1 MVVEG
6 GGSLHFTINAP
17 LERARMSCRGVGRP
31 ASPPCP
37 AYMRLI
43 SRPKSIRQRVREG
56 LIKWAKVRAEE
67 VKQQKRVDEL
77 RESRGEVPSA
87 STRHGSTTFK
97 PAPKTSKRKE
107 AIRENEGQ
115 TQTRTKIG
123 KKVAVIN
130 ERMGAISKRIAKR
143 EKRGDG

>member
-1 MVVEG
+1 MPVPIGSMPLSNVENCNEIQ
-6 GGSLHFTINAP
+6 LRV
-17 LERARMSCRGVGRP
+17 RAILT
-31 ASPPCP
+31 
-37 AYMRLI
+37 YMRLI

-97 PAPKTSKRKE
+97 QAPKTSKVQSVLRRLYLM
-107 AIRENEGQ
+107 RENKGQ

>member
-1 MVVEG
+1 MPVPIGSMPLSNVENCNEIQ
-6 GGSLHFTINAP
+6 LRV
-17 LERARMSCRGVGRP
+17 RAILT
-31 ASPPCP
+31 
-37 AYMRLI
+37 YMRLI

-56 LIKWAKVRAEE
+56 LIRWVKVRAEE
-67 VKQQKRVDEL
+67 VKQQRRIDDL

-87 STRHGSTTFK
+87 STRHGSTTLE

-107 AIRENEGQ
+107 VIRENKGQ